1 MLDLTFP
8 VQVLALILDMIAL
21 YYAVLFVASLT
32 VKKEIV
38 NYAEVKPHTRFS
50 ILIPAH
56 NEESVLS
63 ELLEDLSKQD
73 YEKSLYDVYVIDDA
87 STDNTLTIACEY
99 VRRYSN
105 FHLIH
110 RQVGGGGKPAALNYG
125 LNSLRRDRDCDAV
138 AIFDADNCVEEMWLR
153 KVDYQHQSGNGLI
166 QTNVK
171 TKNPDQ
177 SLLTRLI
184 HYEYLA
190 FGRIWQ
196 LGKSRLQWCNA
207 FAGTGMS
214 IKWTLLEEFGFF
226 DETALTEDLELTIRL
241 FNKGYRVTYLPDAYV
256 WDEKPATLRPFF
268 NQRVRWATGH
278 LLACRKLFGHGSL
291 IGRWEANFYLFAII
305 MPLAVL
311 AAWILS
317 ILQLLSLVT
326 FEPQTT
332 FVWIFASF
340 AFAFTMLIAGLQEK
354 DRGIIRYLIPLHL
367 YLYHWIIVVLWS
379 FFQALRPNKKW
390 EKTPHNFT
398 ARTRG

>member
-8 VQVLALILDMIAL
+8 VQILALILDMIAL

-38 NYAEVKPHTRFS
+38 NYDEVTPQTRFA

-56 NEESVLS
+56 NEEGVLGELLKDLS
-63 ELLEDLSKQD
+63 EQD
-73 YEKSLYDVYVIDDA
+73 YEKRLYDVYVIDDA
-87 STDNTLTIACEY
+87 SSDNTLGIASESIT
-99 VRRYSN
+99 RNRN

-110 RQVGGGGKPAALNYG
+110 RQTGGSGKPSALNYG
-125 LNSLRRDRDCDAV
+125 LHNLSRDVNYDAV
-138 AIFDADNCVEEMWLR
+138 AIFDADNRVEKMWLR
-153 KVDYQHQSGNGLI
+153 KIDYQHQAGNALI

-214 IKWTLLEEFGFF
+214 ISKKLLEEFGFF

-241 FNKGYRVTYLPDAYV
+241 FNEGYRVTYLHDAYV

-278 LLACRKLFGHGSL
+278 LLACRRLLGHGSL
-291 IGRWEANFYLFAII
+291 IGRWEANFYLFAIV

-311 AAWILS
+311 TAWILS
-317 ILQLLSLVT
+317 LLQLLNLVT
-326 FEPQTT
+326 FQPQTT
-332 FVWIFASF
+332 FAWIFASF
-340 AFAFTMLIAGLQEK
+340 AFTFTMLIAGLQEG
-354 DRGIIRYLIPLHL
+354 DRGIIRYLIPLHI

-379 FFQALRPNKKW
+379 FIQSLKPNKRW
-390 EKTPHNFT
+390 VKTPHSFT
-398 ARTRG
+398 AGFQ

>member
-1 MLDLTFP
+1 VLDLTFP

-32 VKKEIV
+32 TKKTTV
-38 NYAEVKPHTRFS
+38 NYAQVKPKTRFA

-56 NEESVLS
+56 NEERVLS
-63 ELLEDLSKQD
+63 ELLQDLSEQN
-73 YEKSLYDVYVIDDA
+73 YEKTLYDVYIINDA
-87 STDNTLTIACEY
+87 STDNTLGIACEF
-99 VRRYSN
+99 VREYPN

-110 RQVGGGGKPAALNYG
+110 RRVGGGGKPAALNHA
-125 LNSLRRDRDCDAV
+125 LHNLRREISYDAI
-138 AIFDADNCVEEMWLR
+138 AIFDADNRVEEMWLR
-153 KVDYQHQSGNGLI
+153 KVDYQHQTGNALI

-171 TKNPDQ
+171 TKNPNQ

-214 IKWTLLEEFGFF
+214 IKYSLLKQFGLF

-241 FNKGYRVTYLPDAYV
+241 FNEGYRVTYLHDAYV
-256 WDEKPATLRPFF
+256 WDEKPASLHPFF

-278 LLACRKLFGHGSL
+278 MLACRKLLGHGSL
-291 IGRWEANFYLFAII
+291 IGRWEANFYLFAIV

-317 ILQLLSLVT
+317 ILQLLNLVS

-354 DRGIIRYLIPLHL
+354 DRGIIRYLIPLHI

-379 FFQALRPNKKW
+379 FLQALRPQKKW
-390 EKTPHNFT
+390 AKTPHNYT
-398 ARTRG
+398 STPQR